1 MTTQSKIPSSL
12 LKSDNAVGNYLDEL
26 LHQATRVAEVEEA
39 TAAQVID
46 KELLP
51 GVLVVEELQA
61 EEQQPED
68 LADAAGESKQ
78 LSVEDEVEI
87 SQGGCFSLPLEMFPL
102 QCLMFKVGDNSLS
115 IPLAELAGI
124 VEWTDN
130 MTRLPHEPDWV
141 LGILNYRDHNVR
153 VVDSAGILQIKVK
166 EPVTANHILVFG
178 EDGWGITCDQLEQVV
193 KLEYDDIQWH
203 PTSSN
208 KRVFGT
214 VRQSLTSLLNPQG
227 IVKKLQA
234 GL

>member
-1 MTTQSKIPSSL
+1 MTMQNKIPSSL

-39 TAAQVID
+39 IAVQVID

-51 GVLVVEELQA
+51 GILIAEELQV
-61 EEQQPED
+61 EES
-68 LADAAGESKQ
+68 ADAGGKSKQ
-78 LSVEDEVEI
+78 LSVEDEVDI
-87 SQGGCFSLPLEMFPL
+87 SEDGCFSLPLEMFPL

-115 IPLAELAGI
+115 IPLTELTGI
-124 VEWTDN
+124 VKWSDN
-130 MTRLPHEPDWV
+130 MTRLPQEPDWV

-153 VVDSAGILQIKVK
+153 VVDSASILQIKVK
-166 EPVTANHILVFG
+166 EPVTANHILMLG

-203 PTSSN
+203 QKSSS

-214 VRQSLTSLLNPQG
+214 IRQSLASLLNPQG
-227 IVKKLQA
+227 IVKNLQT